1 MGDHTSCADWGYDT
15 HPARGDLKLRCSR
28 LTAAIARKCRLFDR
42 MRFDTRVG
50 HAFMFKG
57 MTPPQCCCIL
67 GCYRGD
73 PSCPAISNSNVS
85 TQHDPRVGVPF
96 FLVLPMM
103 GEFETRCE
111 ALVRVHNKWLAEK
124 GLNQAPRNALL
135 RFVKLLAIV
144 LQQFLTIHPYKDG
157 NGHSARLLIW
167 VMLCRAGYVPRNWDI
182 DAKQPYADALSA
194 HRSGKPGALESFL
207 LQAIG

>member
-1 MGDHTSCADWGYDT
+1 
-15 HPARGDLKLRCSR
+15 
-28 LTAAIARKCRLFDR
+28 
-42 MRFDTRVG
+42 
-50 HAFMFKG
+50 
-57 MTPPQCCCIL
+57 
-67 GCYRGD
+67 
-73 PSCPAISNSNVS
+73 
-85 TQHDPRVGVPF
+85 
-96 FLVLPMM
+96 M